1 MPPAELAGRPAW
13 PGRTGHRQAAGL
25 RAGTRGAPGVCGA
38 ALPACLG
45 HGRGRPDSG
54 CGPPPCCSAG
64 RGDPGRRAR
73 ARPQSSG
80 RGGGRRRGAG
90 ARGAAARARPRRRAA
105 ARPPP
110 PPPPAPPPPRT
121 CSPGARRHRYPWLPL
136 LVQTRQAR
144 RPCSD
149 RCRPHVL
156 TRCEPSPIPVGAR
169 ACADEAGETPAL
181 RPARRYPAALLSLPA
196 PARAAADGL
205 RISHRHSVPAC
216 PSIAAGSLGSGFP
229 LLRYLDA
236 LRCTVYT
243 E

>member
-80 RGGGRRRGAG
+80 RAGGAG
-90 ARGAAARARPRRRAA
+90 RSAGV
-105 ARPPP
+105 
-110 PPPPAPPPPRT
+110 PPAT
-121 CSPGARRHRYPWLPL
+121 
-136 LVQTRQAR
+136 
-144 RPCSD
+144 
-149 RCRPHVL
+149 
-156 TRCEPSPIPVGAR
+156 
-169 ACADEAGETPAL
+169 ACADGAGETPAL
-181 RPARRYPAALLSLPA
+181 RPVP
-196 PARAAADGL
+196 PARAHQVRGVTDTRGCHCLCRRGRRDARAPTGAARTSSPGASRHRYQWVPVLAQTRQARRPRSDRQDATPRPSYHCRRRPGPRPMASGSATGTPYRHAPLSLLVPLGL
-205 RISHRHSVPAC
+205 VSHFSV
-216 PSIAAGSLGSGFP
+216 ILTLFAAQCILNRPGAP
-229 LLRYLDA
+229 
-236 LRCTVYT
+236 
-243 E
+243 